1 MVENKQ
7 HAPAQ
12 MKREKEKNK
21 ITWILI
27 TAEAEIIT
35 REKQTRKLSVAAKCY
50 RGCQQIVFVPCWL
63 QIISGGGGVLENEE

>member
-35 REKQTRKLSVAAKCY
+35 REKHKHASFLWLLNVTEAANRLCLCRVDYK
-50 RGCQQIVFVPCWL
+50 
-63 QIISGGGGVLENEE
+63 